1 MKFSPVPDVSNPET
15 RAVPRT
21 ARRGRRR
28 CGRAAGAGGRRS
40 ACLTWLLAAVLA
52 AAPATPAAGS
62 PGGPGVGGPSP
73 GPPEAAASDSS
84 VFRIE
89 RVADGVWAAIVRPY
103 PPAHAFA
110 NSLVV
115 AGDSSALIVDT
126 QQSPVAA
133 RELVARLPGLTDRPV
148 RWVVNTHRHAD
159 HHRGNV
165 AWREAH
171 PGVTV
176 VSLSGTRRWI
186 RVEGEAELAR
196 DRERVRLRLEETRA
210 ALAGSGAPPGGAEGD
225 RLRRR
230 VRLLEQYGEA
240 LAGLTPVPADVAFEG
255 ELEID
260 LGGRIVRLLDF
271 GAAHS
276 EADLVVHVPDAG
288 VVAAGD
294 LLEEGLPYVAD
305 ADPESWLAALRR
317 LRGLGADVRVPGH
330 GSVQRDG
337 TLLAG
342 HLRAFGA
349 VERWLADP
357 GSDGVRRSARAACRA
372 AWGVGPDPCR
382 RWLEALGQRS
392 EALAGEDG
400 RPRGAADPVPS
411 GPAP

>member
-1 MKFSPVPDVSNPET
+1 MKPPSVPDVSGSET
-15 RAVPRT
+15 RAVPPT

-28 CGRAAGAGGRRS
+28 RGRTAGAGGRRS
-40 ACLTWLLAAVLA
+40 ARLTWLLAAVLA
-52 AAPATPAAGS
+52 GAAATPAAGMA
-62 PGGPGVGGPSP
+62 GGPGIDGTSP
-73 GPPEAAASDSS
+73 GPREAATTDSP
-84 VFRIE
+84 VFRVE

-115 AGDSSALIVDT
+115 AGDSAVLIVDT

-186 RVEGEAELAR
+186 RVEGEAGLAR
-196 DRERVRLRLEETRA
+196 DRERVRLALEETRA
-210 ALAGSGAPPGGAEGD
+210 AMANSGAPPGGVERD

-240 LAGLTPVPADVAFEG
+240 LAGLVTVPADVAFEG

-276 EADLVVHVPDAG
+276 EADLVVSVPDAA

-305 ADPESWLAALRR
+305 ADPEAWLAALRR
-317 LRGLGADVRVPGH
+317 LRGLEADVWVPGH
-330 GSVQRDG
+330 GSVQGDG
-337 TLLAG
+337 DLLAR
-342 HLRAFGA
+342 HLRAFAA

-357 GSDGVRRSARAACRA
+357 GSDGVRRPARAACRA
-372 AWGVGPDPCR
+372 AWNVGPDPCR
-382 RWLEALGQRS
+382 RWLEALGDRS
-392 EALAGEDG
+392 AALAGEDG
-400 RPRGAADPVPS
+400 RPEGPAEPVAP